1 MQGAKQLLEE
11 YGHSH
16 THPVNKRLHWV
27 CVPLIVLSLLGL
39 LWSIHVPE
47 VMQVVPLLNWATLFL
62 LVAIVYYFLLSTRLA
77 LGMMVY
83 SFLMVFILT
92 SLDRAGIT
100 LWLWSS
106 AVFVLAWIGQFIGH
120 HIEGRRP
127 SFFRDLQF
135 LLIGPMWLLAAI
147 YRRLDLDY

>member
-1 MQGAKQLLEE
+1 MQGAHQLLEK

-39 LWSIHVPE
+39 LWSIHVPV

-62 LVAIVYYFLLSTRLA
+62 LVTIAYYFLLSTRLA
-77 LGMMVY
+77 LGMAIY
-83 SFLMVFILT
+83 SLLMVFILAT
-92 SLDRAGIT
+92 LDRAGVMI
-100 LWLWSS
+100 WQWSCV
-106 AVFVLAWIGQFIGH
+106 VFVLAWIGQFIGH
-120 HIEGRRP
+120 HIEGKRP
-127 SFFRDLQF
+127 SFFQDLQF

-147 YRRLDLDY
+147 YRRLGMDY